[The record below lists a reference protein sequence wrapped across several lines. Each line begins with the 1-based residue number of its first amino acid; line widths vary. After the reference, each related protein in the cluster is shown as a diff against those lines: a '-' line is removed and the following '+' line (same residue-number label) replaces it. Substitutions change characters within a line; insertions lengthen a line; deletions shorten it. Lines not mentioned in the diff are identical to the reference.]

1 MMQYILNEQRTV
13 AAAVLP
19 LRLRGFLCR
28 MSAEGMRG
36 QKCIKIC
43 GKSASTLQ
51 KKKGQIFEIFSEH
64 LIWRSPIARLLRGN
78 LCVQWIKTDK
88 LELGREAACDLA
100 CYPPLSI
107 RRDNNN
113 VWLAKWRLLLFSAVT
128 HHLPLFIIVITPWK
142 KCKSGRAAT

>member
-1 MMQYILNEQRTV
+1 M

-100 CYPPLSI
+100 E
-107 RRDNNN
+107 RGWRDNNNN

-128 HHLPLFIIVITPWK
+128 HHLPLFIIVITPGK
-142 KCKSGRAAT
+142 KCKTGRAARQGKEGEEGVT